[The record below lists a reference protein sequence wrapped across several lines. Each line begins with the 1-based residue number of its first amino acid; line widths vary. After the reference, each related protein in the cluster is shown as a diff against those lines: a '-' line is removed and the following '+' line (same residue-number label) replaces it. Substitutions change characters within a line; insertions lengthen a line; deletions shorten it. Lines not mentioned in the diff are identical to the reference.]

1 MLSGHGESVFVSV
14 MHEGSD
20 MAVYCFAIDD
30 WLSVCQLSLLPKR
43 YVALTF
49 RLIITEVL
57 SLGSCCCAQC
67 CQWVGHT
74 AAVSLSEREEDVQE
88 ILVRHFL
95 QSPCMCSLTG
105 MTLCYPRQAQA

>member
-14 MHEGSD
+14 MHEGSG

-30 WLSVCQLSLLPKR
+30 WLSVCAA
-43 YVALTF
+43 VALTKALCSF
-49 RLIITEVL
+49 YFSLYNQLEVF

-74 AAVSLSEREEDVQE
+74 AAVSLFEQEQDVQE
-88 ILVRHFL
+88 ILFSHFL
-95 QSPCMCSLTG
+95 QPPCMCGLTG
-105 MTLCYPRQAQA
+105 MTL